1 MTLAERWESCLAEVA
16 DCCHQNGRDLD
27 EVTVL
32 AVSKT
37 VDADTIEEALAC
49 GMREFG
55 ENRTGPFTEKQERY
69 PQARWHFIGQLQS
82 NKARAV
88 VGRAHLIHSLD
99 RPSLLE
105 ALEKAAAT
113 TETVQDVLIEVN
125 VAGEES
131 KAGLAPQ
138 DLDAF
143 LERVCACPHLCCR
156 GLMTMA
162 PRGDSARA
170 RKTFAGLREL
180 RDKMQQLYFS
190 DDSIMLNVLSMGM
203 SEDYAEAIAEG
214 STMVRIG
221 RRIFSEDFEG

>member
-1 MTLAERWESCLAEVA
+1 MTLAERWESCQAEVA
-16 DCCHQNGRDLD
+16 DCCRQNGRDAD

-37 VDADTIEEALAC
+37 VDADTIEEALSC

-55 ENRTGPFTEKQERY
+55 ENRTAPFTEKQERY

-88 VGRAHLIHSLD
+88 AGRAHLIHSLD

-105 ALEKAAAT
+105 ALEKAAAAA
-113 TETVQDVLIEVN
+113 ETVQDVLIEVN
-125 VAGEES
+125 VAGEQS
-131 KAGLAPQ
+131 KGGLAPQ

-143 LERVCACPHLCCR
+143 LERVCTCPHLRCR

-162 PRGDSARA
+162 PRGDRARA

-221 RRIFSEDFEG
+221 RRIFSEDFKG